1 MLAGRL
7 QRCTTTLAA
16 RMEDALRV
24 RLHLSPATGS
34 GTALCRKLRASSR
47 RSHRPTGQIQPP
59 GRTQDWIKLRGKVN
73 TVDDVDGPGL
83 IGAGFVEEHDILL
96 ELSKKFDSGAPTR
109 AEEEVRS
116 SDGQLVRELVE
127 QLRLLIECADKL
139 PQA

>member
-47 RSHRPTGQIQPP
+47 RSHRPTAQIQPP
-59 GRTQDWIKLRGKVN
+59 GRTQDWIKLGGKVRAGELQ
-73 TVDDVDGPGL
+73 TGL
-83 IGAGFVEEHDILL
+83 SPWGKV
-96 ELSKKFDSGAPTR
+96 
-109 AEEEVRS
+109 
-116 SDGQLVRELVE
+116 
-127 QLRLLIECADKL
+127 RLLAFRADDGF
-139 PQA
+139 PVT